1 MRGLPSNLLS
11 YFHRLL
17 FRPNRYLN
25 ISNSAVSFTKRS
37 HLCGELRAHHAG
49 ESVTLCGWL
58 QFHRLNGAFIVL
70 RDWCGSVQLI
80 LPKSKIEEYKSLPLE
95 SVLEVKGTV
104 SLRPQG
110 LENKKMATGCVEI
123 NVTDL
128 KLLNGCTSSLPFEVQ
143 SFNQVKESLRIKHR
157 YLELRLPHLQKVLR
171 LRSDF
176 VMAVRHF
183 LANKNGFVEV
193 ETPTLFRRT
202 PGGAREFVVPT
213 HTPGKF
219 YSLPQSPQ
227 QFKQLLMVGA
237 LDRYFQIARCY
248 RDEGTKPDRQPEF
261 TQIDLEMSFVDQRA
275 VMDVI
280 EQMLL
285 EAWPGECGPIS
296 APFPRMPY
304 QEVMTSYGIDKP
316 DLRFDWKIVQMKA
329 EHFETVPAVF
339 QNFLTNEGMSLQV
352 LRIPQGSKHLSNKE
366 LEDIKVISTLKVKDD
381 SGRLYQCKIKEDG
394 SWSSGLS
401 RHIGGVSRQRI
412 HEMLGAE
419 PHDFLFFAGGSKFNP
434 HSVLGQI
441 RLNAADMLESKG
453 VSVRE
458 EGFKFLW
465 VDNFPLFL
473 HKENGDEGL
482 ESAHHPFT
490 APLPEDLHLIY
501 SDPELVRGQHYDLV
515 LNGSEIGG
523 GSIRIHDSKL
533 QRFVLTDVLKED
545 SSELEH
551 LLFALDCGAP
561 PHGGIALGLDRLMA
575 IMCGKDSIRDVIA
588 FPKIMGGKDP
598 LSDSPASISQSDMD
612 YYHIKLNIPEQNG
625 NS

>member
-1 MRGLPSNLLS
+1 MLEQHLALDFSFISLRSTEIYLVTKGAKESLL
-11 YFHRLL
+11 
-17 FRPNRYLN
+17 
-25 ISNSAVSFTKRS
+25 VC

-143 SFNQVKESLRIKHR
+143 SFNLVKESLRIKHR

-176 VMAVRHF
+176 VMAVRNF

-285 EAWPGECGPIS
+285 EAWHGECGPIS
-296 APFPRMPY
+296 APFPRMTY

-316 DLRFDWKIVQMKA
+316 DLRFDWKIVQVKA
-329 EHFETVPAVF
+329 EHFETVPSVF

-352 LRIPQGSKHLSNKE
+352 LRIPQASKHLSNKE
-366 LEDIKVISTLKVKDD
+366 LEDIKVTSTLKVKDD
-381 SGRLYQCKIKEDG
+381 SGD
-394 SWSSGLS
+394 
-401 RHIGGVSRQRI
+401 VSRQASDDVSRQSSDDVSRQSRDDASSQSRDDILRQSKRI
-412 HEMLGAE
+412 
-419 PHDFLFFAGGSKFNP
+419 KRTN
-434 HSVLGQI
+434 
-441 RLNAADMLESKG
+441 LNTGIIEL
-453 VSVRE
+453 
-458 EGFKFLW
+458 
-465 VDNFPLFL
+465 NFY
-473 HKENGDEGL
+473 HK
-482 ESAHHPFT
+482 A
-490 APLPEDLHLIY
+490 
-501 SDPELVRGQHYDLV
+501 
-515 LNGSEIGG
+515 
-523 GSIRIHDSKL
+523 
-533 QRFVLTDVLKED
+533 
-545 SSELEH
+545 
-551 LLFALDCGAP
+551 
-561 PHGGIALGLDRLMA
+561 
-575 IMCGKDSIRDVIA
+575 IA
-588 FPKIMGGKDP
+588 FKK
-598 LSDSPASISQSDMD
+598 
-612 YYHIKLNIPEQNG
+612 H
-625 NS
+625 